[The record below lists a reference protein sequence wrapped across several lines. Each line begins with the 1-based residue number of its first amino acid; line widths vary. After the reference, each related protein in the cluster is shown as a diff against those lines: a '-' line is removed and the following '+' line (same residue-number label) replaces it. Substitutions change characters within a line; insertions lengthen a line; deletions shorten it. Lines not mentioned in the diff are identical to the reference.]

1 MEYTGYYGAEGY
13 TLLAMESDSGEARHE
28 RRYICLLNNGSMP
41 NGKGCRYNLNEYCC
55 LLIKGTWGKRI
66 TEMYNVGICD
76 DDKVFCAELE
86 EMIRS
91 AAGALHQKIETEVW
105 YSGESIMQDLE
116 KMTCPD
122 ILFLDIE
129 LYEKSG
135 IDVGKFIRDGDD
147 YVTHIVYVS
156 FRQEYAMQLFRLQ
169 PLDFLIKPV
178 SEGQVREV
186 LERSMKQRAQG
197 KALFEY
203 QKGGVFYQVPC
214 RNILYFMSSD
224 KKISMATREGV
235 SEFYGK
241 LKDVAEKLPA
251 GFIMI
256 HQSYIINSGYA
267 AEYTYETV
275 KMQDGSLF
283 SISKPYRKAVRGRIK
298 ELEKERLHVGI

>member
-1 MEYTGYYGAEGY
+1 M
-13 TLLAMESDSGEARHE
+13 
-28 RRYICLLNNGSMP
+28 
-41 NGKGCRYNLNEYCC
+41 
-55 LLIKGTWGKRI
+55 GKRI

-214 RNILYFMSSD
+214 RNILYFMSS
-224 KKISMATREGV
+224 AGGRERV
-235 SEFYGK
+235 LWK
-241 LKDVAEKLPA
+241 AERCCGETSCRLYHDPSILHHKQRLRCRV
-251 GFIMI
+251 
-256 HQSYIINSGYA
+256 YI
-267 AEYTYETV
+267 
-275 KMQDGSLF
+275 
-283 SISKPYRKAVRGRIK
+283 
-298 ELEKERLHVGI
+298 

>member
-1 MEYTGYYGAEGY
+1 
-13 TLLAMESDSGEARHE
+13 
-28 RRYICLLNNGSMP
+28 
-41 NGKGCRYNLNEYCC
+41 
-55 LLIKGTWGKRI
+55 
-66 TEMYNVGICD
+66 MYNVGICD
-76 DDKVFCAELE
+76 DDKVFCAGLE
-86 EMIRS
+86 EMVHS
-91 AAGALHQKIETEVW
+91 AAEKLHQKIETEVW
-105 YSGESIMQDLE
+105 YSGEGIMRDLE
-116 KMTCPD
+116 KMPCPD

-135 IDVGKFIRDGDD
+135 IDVGRFIRDGDD

-156 FRQEYAMQLFRLQ
+156 SKQEYAMQLFRLQ

-178 SEGQVREV
+178 SEEQVKEV
-186 LERSMKQRAQG
+186 LERSLKQRAQG

-214 RNILYFMSSD
+214 RDILYFMSND
-224 KKISMATREGV
+224 KKITMMTKETKGH
-235 SEFYGK
+235 EFYGK
-241 LKDVAEKLPA
+241 LKDIADRLPA

-256 HQSYIINSGYA
+256 HQSYIINSDYA

-283 SISKPYRKAVRGRIK
+283 SISRPYRKAVRSRIR

>member
-1 MEYTGYYGAEGY
+1 
-13 TLLAMESDSGEARHE
+13 
-28 RRYICLLNNGSMP
+28 
-41 NGKGCRYNLNEYCC
+41 
-55 LLIKGTWGKRI
+55 
-66 TEMYNVGICD
+66 MYNVGICD

-203 QKGGVFYQVPC
+203 Q
-214 RNILYFMSSD
+214 
-224 KKISMATREGV
+224 
-235 SEFYGK
+235 
-241 LKDVAEKLPA
+241 
-251 GFIMI
+251 
-256 HQSYIINSGYA
+256 
-267 AEYTYETV
+267 
-275 KMQDGSLF
+275 
-283 SISKPYRKAVRGRIK
+283 
-298 ELEKERLHVGI
+298 